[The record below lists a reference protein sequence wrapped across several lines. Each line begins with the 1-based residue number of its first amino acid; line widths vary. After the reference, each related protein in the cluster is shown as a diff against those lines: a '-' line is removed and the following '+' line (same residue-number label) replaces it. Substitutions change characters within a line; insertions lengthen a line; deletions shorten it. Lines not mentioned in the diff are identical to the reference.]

1 MKIGIANHLKEGI
14 MSIELDVEAAS
25 AASFV
30 GFDSLEDKEESQ
42 VTHFN
47 KIFVSPFY
55 SVQFSK
61 QAALNH
67 QTQESQKSN
76 TAVLNRLNGNR
87 NAIKER
93 NSADYS
99 ANRDSEGNSTFSGS
113 VSHTETNDN
122 GSSWSVE
129 AYGNTTTDSQGN
141 TSWETGVEG
150 SIKW

>member
-1 MKIGIANHLKEGI
+1 

-30 GFDSLEDKEESQ
+30 GFDSFEDKEESQ
-42 VTHFN
+42 ATHFH
-47 KIFVSPFY
+47 KIFVPPFY
-55 SVQFSK
+55 PVQFSK
-61 QAALNH
+61 QTALNH
-67 QTQESQKSN
+67 QTHESQKSSA
-76 TAVLNRLNGNR
+76 AVLNRLNGNK
-87 NAIKER
+87 NVITEGE

-99 ANRDSEGNSTFSGS
+99 ANRDSEGNTTFSGS
-113 VSHTETNDN
+113 ISHTETNDN

-150 SIKW
+150 SVKW